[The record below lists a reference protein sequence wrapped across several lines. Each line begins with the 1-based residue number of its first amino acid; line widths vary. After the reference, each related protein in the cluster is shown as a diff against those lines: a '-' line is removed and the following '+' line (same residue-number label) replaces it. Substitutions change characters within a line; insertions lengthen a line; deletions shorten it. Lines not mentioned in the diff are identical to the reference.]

1 MNIFDL
7 TGRKAIITGGCVGL
21 GYAMAEA
28 LHEYGAEV
36 VIIDV
41 SDDVIGVAE
50 KLSENGP
57 KAHSVIGNLVDRVA
71 LKSAF
76 NQAIEKLDGH
86 LDILVNNA
94 GIVIRH
100 PAEEF
105 PIEDWDFVIELN
117 LNAVFQ
123 LCQLAGRIML
133 KQGKGKIINMASM
146 LSYSGGYIVTPYAAS
161 KGAIAQL
168 TKALGNEWASKGIN
182 VNAIAPGYM
191 DTRLNAAIKEDPN
204 RSDQVFSRVPAGRW
218 GLPSDLK
225 GPVIFLASDAS
236 NFLSGAIIPV
246 DGGYLAR

>member
-1 MNIFDL
+1 MNIFDIR
-7 TGRKAIITGGCVGL
+7 GRKAIVTGGSVGL
-21 GYAMAEA
+21 GYGMVEG
-28 LHEYGAEV
+28 LHEAGVEV
-36 VIIDV
+36 VIIDIM
-41 SDDVIGVAE
+41 DEAATVAKE
-50 KLSENGP
+50 LSANGTSVFSVKANLADRKSLNFAFEEAIKLLG
-57 KAHSVIGNLVDRVA
+57 
-71 LKSAF
+71 
-76 NQAIEKLDGH
+76 GH

-94 GIVIRH
+94 GVVKRH

-105 PIEDWDFVIELN
+105 PMEDWDLVIEIDV
-117 LNAVFQ
+117 NAVFQ

-146 LSYSGGYIVTPYAAS
+146 LSYSGGIVVAPYAAS

-168 TKALGNEWASKGIN
+168 TKALGNEWVAKGIN

-191 DTRLNAAIKEDPN
+191 DTRLNAAIKSDPS
-204 RSDQVFSRVPAGRW
+204 RSEQIFTRIPAGRW

-236 NFLSGAIIPV
+236 DYLSGAIIPV